1 MFRGSFG
8 TWFSFQNTLQRAAP
22 LMLTALATA
31 LPLRLG
37 LVVLGGEG
45 AMVLGGLA
53 AAAVAIHFHAPMSV
67 KVGDVGRGRA
77 GRRRLAGRAPGALRA
92 YRGVNETISTLL
104 LNYIAIALL
113 NHLVEGPLRDPA
125 SLNKPSTLPIG
136 DDNMLGTLPGL
147 DVHWGLAW
155 GLGACLLFWVLMQR
169 TTFGFAARMVGGNV
183 RAALLNGLPVRR
195 LIVVVTFLGG
205 LAAGMAGA
213 IEVAAIHGTANASL
227 VTGYGYTGVLVAFI
241 ARANPLAAIP
251 VAILLGG
258 IGASGGLLQRV
269 FELPDATVNVLQGML
284 FLSILLSETFY
295 GRRWFAPR
303 KAARVSA
310 HRRRRPRRRRRRDPD
325 QHAVPVR
332 QPGRMPDRE
341 ERAREPGP
349 GRDAG
354 DGARC
359 PAYGVSYLTGSPWLG
374 VLTAGVGGRGAG
386 RAARLAVRAPARQ
399 RRRGRDRADAVRRR
413 AGVLPGQAADRTD
426 GAAPAGVLGRAG
438 GASSGA
444 GAVGAADQRAVRDR
458 PGA

>member
-1 MFRGSFG
+1 MSIGAPPVSEPVAAPGPVPAPLGGAGARAPSATAEEREARRAAIRRAIESIAVPGAAICASLLLFGVFMALTGRNPLAVYREMFRGSFG

-53 AAAVAIHFHAPMSV
+53 AAAVATHFHTPLSI
-67 KVGDVGRGRA
+67 KA
-77 GRRRLAGRAPGALRA
+77 GMFVTGALVGGGWLAVAGTLRA
-92 YRGVNETISTLL
+92 FRGVNETISTLL

-155 GLGACLLFWVLMQR
+155 GLGACLLFWVLMER

-195 LIVVVTFLGG
+195 LIVIVTFLGG
-205 LAAGMAGA
+205 LAAGVAGA

-241 ARANPLAAIP
+241 ARANPLAAVP

-284 FLSILLSETFY
+284 FLSILLSDTFY

-303 KAARVSA
+303 KAAA
-310 HRRRRPRRRRRRDPD
+310 
-325 QHAVPVR
+325 
-332 QPGRMPDRE
+332 
-341 ERAREPGP
+341 
-349 GRDAG
+349 
-354 DGARC
+354 
-359 PAYGVSYLTGSPWLG
+359 
-374 VLTAGVGGRGAG
+374 
-386 RAARLAVRAPARQ
+386 
-399 RRRGRDRADAVRRR
+399 
-413 AGVLPGQAADRTD
+413 
-426 GAAPAGVLGRAG
+426 
-438 GASSGA
+438 
-444 GAVGAADQRAVRDR
+444 
-458 PGA
+458 

>member
-1 MFRGSFG
+1 MGVGVSIGASPVSAPAPEPAREPTPSVRAPTTVSEEAEARRAALARAVESIAIPGAAIGAALLLFGVFLALTGRNPLAVYHEMFRGSFG

-53 AAAVAIHFHAPMSV
+53 AAAVAVHLHTPTSI
-67 KVGDVGRGRA
+67 KVAMLVAGALVGG
-77 GRRRLAGRAPGALRA
+77 GWLSLAGALRA
-92 YRGVNETISTLL
+92 FRGVNETISTLL

-136 DDNMLGTLPGL
+136 DENMLGTLPGL
-147 DVHWGLAW
+147 DVHWGLVW
-155 GLGACLLFWVLMQR
+155 GLGACVVFWILMHR

-205 LAAGMAGA
+205 LAAGLAGA

-241 ARANPLAAIP
+241 ARANPLAAVP

-269 FELPDATVNVLQGML
+269 FDLPDATVNVLQGIL
-284 FLSILLSETFY
+284 FLAILFSDSLY
-295 GRRWFAPR
+295 GRRWFAAK
-303 KAARVSA
+303 KAS
-310 HRRRRPRRRRRRDPD
+310 
-325 QHAVPVR
+325 
-332 QPGRMPDRE
+332 
-341 ERAREPGP
+341 
-349 GRDAG
+349 
-354 DGARC
+354 
-359 PAYGVSYLTGSPWLG
+359 
-374 VLTAGVGGRGAG
+374 
-386 RAARLAVRAPARQ
+386 
-399 RRRGRDRADAVRRR
+399 
-413 AGVLPGQAADRTD
+413 
-426 GAAPAGVLGRAG
+426 
-438 GASSGA
+438 
-444 GAVGAADQRAVRDR
+444 
-458 PGA
+458 